1 MLCHGPISTDYPALI
16 DKTKS
21 AGDLSHCIKEHHN
34 IYSLDFLIKSDSLIV
49 YYHYYFASHTYG

>member
-34 IYSLDFLIKSDSLIV
+34 IYSLDFLMKV
-49 YYHYYFASHTYG
+49 TV